1 MFLTFINDPSKI
13 LEHSAADIYGD
24 DSTINA
30 NAGYILAPGALN
42 QVLQA
47 DVGKVAQWT
56 TDDKMVL
63 NESKTK
69 TMLVAGKRLHKKMS
83 STSLTVHVNSVE
95 IEQVQ
100 SHKLLGVII
109 DTQLNFNE
117 HIDNL
122 CNKLTQRI
130 AVSKKIRRRL
140 PLDQRILYNNSMI
153 KQTMM
158 YGSGVWV
165 STSVD
170 NLNKVFRLQ
179 KRAARVILNADTK
192 ANSVDL
198 FRELN
203 WLPLFHEAMIN
214 QCALVY
220 KRLNRV
226 CPDYMLE
233 LLKRN
238 IDIRSTE
245 RQSRY
250 GSLNLI

>member
-1 MFLTFINDPSKI
+1 MEADQTVTTTGQCQSCQILSKL
-13 LEHSAADIYGD
+13 LERH
-24 DSTINA
+24 
-30 NAGYILAPGALN
+30 
-42 QVLQA
+42 
-47 DVGKVAQWT
+47 
-56 TDDKMVL
+56 
-63 NESKTK
+63 
-69 TMLVAGKRLHKKMS
+69 MS
-83 STSLTVHVNSVE
+83 STSLSVHVNSVE
-95 IEQVQ
+95 LEQVQ

-122 CNKLTQRI
+122 WKKLTQCI
-130 AVSKKIRRRL
+130 AVLKKIRHHL
-140 PLDQRILYNNSMI
+140 PLDQRILYYKAMI

-158 YGSGVWV
+158 YGSSVWV

-179 KRAARVILNADTK
+179 KRAARVILNAGTR

-203 WLPLFHEAMIN
+203 WLPFFHEAKIN

-220 KRLNRV
+220 KCLNGV

-238 IDIRSTE
+238 IDIGSTE

-250 GSLNLI
+250 GSSN